1 MTKSF
6 DQIIETLRK
15 KSQPLPVERL
25 PELSD
30 LDPLQV
36 DQLWSIWSEIE
47 PQKRRT
53 LLSELGKLSHLH
65 FEYDF
70 ERINRIA
77 IDDEDAEVR
86 RLAIE
91 NLWECED
98 VTLSPKLLEV
108 LQNDPEHPVRAAA
121 ATALATFVYLC
132 EVSDLDAG
140 IMRQI
145 EDALLNATSNDQDTN
160 VRLRSIEAL
169 GHSSR
174 AEVPLLIQQTY
185 DLGDDDHKKA
195 ALMAM
200 GRSANMDWGAVII
213 SEMHNTAPLLRA
225 QAANSAGELEL
236 QESVDE
242 LIDLL
247 KDVNSDVRI
256 AASWSLGQIGGSRA
270 MQTLTDLLENT
281 DDSDEADL
289 INEALDHAIF
299 IDSTPDFAG
308 TNTE

>member
-1 MTKSF
+1 MTKTF
-6 DQIIETLRK
+6 EQLIETLRK
-15 KSQPLPVERL
+15 KSQPLPVARL
-25 PELSD
+25 SELSD
-30 LDPLQV
+30 LDPQQV
-36 DQLWSIWSEIE
+36 DQLRSIWSDIE
-47 PQKRRT
+47 HQKRRT
-53 LLSELGKLSHLH
+53 LLSELGQLSHLH

-70 ERINRIA
+70 ECVNRIA

-86 RLAIE
+86 RLAID

-98 VTLSPKLLEV
+98 VTLAPKLLEA

-121 ATALATFVYLC
+121 ATALATVVYLC

-145 EDALLNATSNDQDTN
+145 EDALLAATFSDQDPH

-174 AEVPLLIQQTY
+174 VEVHPLIQQTY
-185 DLGDDDHKKA
+185 DFGDDDHKNA

-200 GRSANMDWGAVII
+200 GRSANKDWSAVII
-213 SEMHNTAPLLRA
+213 AEMLNASPRLRA
-225 QAANSAGELEL
+225 QAANAAGELEL
-236 QESVDE
+236 RESLDE

-247 KDVNSDVRI
+247 NDVNSDVRI
-256 AASWSLGQIGGSRA
+256 AAGWSLGQIGGSRA
-270 MQTLTDLLENT
+270 MQVLTELLENT

-299 IDSTPDFAG
+299 IGSTPDIAG
-308 TNTE
+308 ANPE